1 MTLRPT
7 LLLFCY
13 SMLFVSGNSFAGQP
27 TPLHSH
33 SEIIA
38 GVQQFLQQQPS
49 PSPTSQPQIK
59 VGHLDS
65 RLRLHQCDQP
75 LDIFLA
81 PGSRKLGKTSV
92 GVRCASPKAW
102 ALYVPASINVFSPV
116 YQTTNRLTKGHI
128 IREQDISAIEHDLA
142 RLSYGYFTN
151 KQDLL
156 GMQVKR
162 SLSQGRVITPN
173 QIQPPLL
180 VKRGEKIALI
190 AGSSSFSVRMSGE
203 ALSDGAQG
211 EHIRVKNLSSKRI
224 VEGIVTR
231 AGVVTIPN

>member
-1 MTLRPT
+1 MTLRP
-7 LLLFCY
+7 LLLLCY
-13 SMLFVSGNSFAGQP
+13 SLLFASSHSIAGQS

-38 GVQQFLQQQPS
+38 GVHQFLQQQPL
-49 PSPTSQPQIK
+49 PAQAAQKQIN

-65 RLRLHQCDQP
+65 RLRLHQCDQA

-81 PGSRKLGKTSV
+81 PGGRKLGKTSV

-116 YQTTNRLTKGHI
+116 YQTTNRLIKGHVI
-128 IREQDISAIEHDLA
+128 QEQDIIAVEHDLA

-151 KQDLL
+151 KQDLI

-173 QIQPPLL
+173 QIRPPLL
-180 VKRGEKIALI
+180 VKRGEKIALM

-203 ALSDGAQG
+203 ALMDGAQG
-211 EHIRVKNLSSKRI
+211 DHIRVKNLSSRRI
-224 VEGIVTR
+224 VEGVVTR